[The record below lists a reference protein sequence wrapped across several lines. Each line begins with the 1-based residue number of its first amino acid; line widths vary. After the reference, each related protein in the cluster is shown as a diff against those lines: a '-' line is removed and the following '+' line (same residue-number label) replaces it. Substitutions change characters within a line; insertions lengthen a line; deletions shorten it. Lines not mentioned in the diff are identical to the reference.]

1 MSVEPGATRA
11 ALALDIDP
19 ANHPTKRQLRWISDY
34 EKGSPS
40 VTVENYVDLVNGTA
54 TVGKPN
60 NGRPGPR
67 LIHGGVT
74 GQSYGTFTDPKITRM
89 KCKDV

>member
-19 ANHPTKRQLRWISDY
+19 ADHRTKRTLWWISDY
-34 EKGSPS
+34 EKGSNPS
-40 VTVENYVDLVNGTA
+40 VTVEAWTSWMVR
-54 TVGKPN
+54 
-60 NGRPGPR
+60 RPSANRTTRAGPR
-67 LIHGGVT
+67 LIHRGVT

-89 KCKDV
+89 KRKDV

>member
-11 ALALDIDP
+11 ALAQDIDP
-19 ANHPTKRQLRWISDY
+19 ADHRTKGTLWWISDY
-34 EKGSPS
+34 EKGSNPS
-40 VTVENYVDLVNGTA
+40 VTVESVDLVDATA
-54 TVGKPN
+54 IVGKPN

-67 LIHGGVT
+67 LIHRGVT

-89 KCKDV
+89 KRKGV